1 MRVKIEDVCD
11 KATSNLKQSDV
22 MNKKGLFPVFGA
34 AGYLGKIDTFHQSK
48 PYVAIVKDGAGIGR
62 TMLLPAK
69 SSVIGTMQYLLPK
82 DIILPAYLYYVIKAR
97 HLEKYFSGATIPHIY
112 FKDYKNEQF
121 DLVNFEKQKQI
132 VHKLK
137 VIEKIMTNLND
148 ELKLFDE
155 LIKARFVEMFGD
167 PKINPFNWTVVNI
180 SKVLG
185 GKVLNGFFAK
195 RDAYVDNGNVSI
207 LGVANVVNRM
217 YSKIDKLPRINA
229 DKKDIEKFE
238 VKYGDMLFCRSSLV
252 AEGIGKASIVPE
264 NLQDKVLFECHVI
277 RVPLDLNQCVP
288 EFLQTLSTMDYFRNQ
303 VISNSKTATMTTI
316 GQDGI
321 LKTKIIL
328 PPMEKQREFYC
339 FIKQIDKSKFEV
351 QKSLEK
357 TQQLYDSLMQK
368 YFG

>member
-1 MRVKIEDVCD
+1 MMKYKTIEEWCDILDSQRIPISAKDRIKGIYPYYGANGVQDYIDNYIFDDELVLLAEDGGNFGSKKRPIAYRVSGKCWVNNHAHVLKPKKDLNVDYLCYSLMFYDTNGLVNGATRQKLTQSTMRKMKIPYLKIE
-11 KATSNLKQSDV
+11 NQLE
-22 MNKKGLFPVFGA
+22 
-34 AGYLGKIDTFHQSK
+34 
-48 PYVAIVKDGAGIGR
+48 IVKKIKKIEAVIQQQNR
-62 TMLLPAK
+62 QLFLLDK
-69 SSVIGTMQYLLPK
+69 
-82 DIILPAYLYYVIKAR
+82 
-97 HLEKYFSGATIPHIY
+97 
-112 FKDYKNEQF
+112 
-121 DLVNFEKQKQI
+121 
-132 VHKLK
+132 
-137 VIEKIMTNLND
+137 
-148 ELKLFDE
+148 

-339 FIKQIDKSKFEV
+339 FIKQIDKSKFINRR
-351 QKSLEK
+351 
-357 TQQLYDSLMQK
+357 
-368 YFG
+368 

>member
-82 DIILPAYLYYVIKAR
+82 DNILPAYLYYVIKAR

-137 VIEKIMTNLND
+137 VIEKIMTNLMMN
-148 ELKLFDE
+148 
-155 LIKARFVEMFGD
+155 
-167 PKINPFNWTVVNI
+167 
-180 SKVLG
+180 
-185 GKVLNGFFAK
+185 
-195 RDAYVDNGNVSI
+195 
-207 LGVANVVNRM
+207 
-217 YSKIDKLPRINA
+217 
-229 DKKDIEKFE
+229 
-238 VKYGDMLFCRSSLV
+238 
-252 AEGIGKASIVPE
+252 
-264 NLQDKVLFECHVI
+264 
-277 RVPLDLNQCVP
+277 
-288 EFLQTLSTMDYFRNQ
+288 
-303 VISNSKTATMTTI
+303 
-316 GQDGI
+316 
-321 LKTKIIL
+321 
-328 PPMEKQREFYC
+328 
-339 FIKQIDKSKFEV
+339 
-351 QKSLEK
+351 
-357 TQQLYDSLMQK
+357 
-368 YFG
+368 

>member
-82 DIILPAYLYYVIKAR
+82 DNILPAYLYYVIKAR

-167 PKINPFNWTVVNI
+167 PISNHFGFDKMMLKDTCKVITGNTPSKAIAEYYGDYVEWIKTDNIVGELLNPTKAAEFLSKKGVEVGKTVDKN
-180 SKVLG
+180 
-185 GKVLNGFFAK
+185 
-195 RDAYVDNGNVSI
+195 SI
-207 LGVANVVNRM
+207 LMACIAG
-217 YSKIDKLPRINA
+217 S
-229 DKKDIEKFE
+229 
-238 VKYGDMLFCRSSLV
+238 
-252 AEGIGKASIVPE
+252 KASIGRICVTDRTVAFNQQINAIVPQKY
-264 NLQDKVLFECHVI
+264 NILFLYVL
-277 RVPLDLNQCVP
+277 LK
-288 EFLQTLSTMDYFRNQ
+288 
-303 VISNSKTATMTTI
+303 ISKNYLTEDINMALK
-316 GQDGI
+316 GI
-321 LKTKIIL
+321 LSKSRLEKKQFIV
-328 PPMEKQREFYC
+328 PPMELQNEFADFVKQV
-339 FIKQIDKSKFEV
+339 DKSKFEV